1 MWCHL
6 DVTTQVVVILHPCE
20 KTNKNQKVGSVR
32 LCNLEQIGYSDLPI
46 SNDGLFEAIFNR
58 IDASKIDRSI
68 LILDL
73 SRNNLVYTYIGTQ
86 WTLINVWCPLCH
98 LFTDLD
104 CKTSDVTCVAE
115 QNKTYRGGSN
125 HLSVPIGTILTLW
138 PPIIRIT
145 IFWFFLINV

>member
-32 LCNLEQIGYSDLPI
+32 LYNLEQIGHSDLPI

-58 IDASKIDRSI
+58 IDASKIGRSI

-73 SRNNLVYTYIGTQ
+73 SRNNLVYTYIGMQ
-86 WTLINVWCPLCH
+86 
-98 LFTDLD
+98 
-104 CKTSDVTCVAE
+104 
-115 QNKTYRGGSN
+115 
-125 HLSVPIGTILTLW
+125 
-138 PPIIRIT
+138 
-145 IFWFFLINV
+145 